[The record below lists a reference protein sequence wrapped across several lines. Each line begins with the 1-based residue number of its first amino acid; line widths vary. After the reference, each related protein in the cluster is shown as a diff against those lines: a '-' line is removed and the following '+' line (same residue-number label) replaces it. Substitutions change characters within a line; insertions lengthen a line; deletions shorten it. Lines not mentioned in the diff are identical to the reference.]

1 MDGLAALRR
10 IAFLLERSLAPTYR
24 VKAFRTAA
32 LAIAT
37 LPADELATRIR
48 EHSLT
53 ELPGVGPKTAA
64 VVEEAATGAVPAY
77 LADLEA
83 SAGPL
88 DPAGAD
94 LRTRLR
100 GDLHSHSDWSD
111 GGSPIEE
118 MAITGLELGHDY
130 LALTDHSP
138 RLTVAHGLT
147 AKRLEKQ
154 LTLVAAMN
162 RQLGDGFRLLSG
174 IECDINEDGTLD
186 QTDELLGRVDIV
198 VGSVH
203 SKLRA
208 DSATMTKR
216 MLAGIDEPVHRRPRA
231 LHRPAGDRRPR
242 HPAAQLVRREEG
254 VRRVRR
260 ARRGGGDQQ
269 PSGTARP
276 AAGAAQAGRRRRLP
290 VQHRH
295 RRARPRAARL
305 PDLRLRPGRR
315 VRGAGGPDRQHLA
328 AGRTAGLDHPG
339 PLIRTSRTA
348 D

>member
-1 MDGLAALRR
+1 MDGLTALRR
-10 IAFLLERSLAPTYR
+10 IAFLLERSLAPDLPRQGLPDGGAGHRDAAPGRARHAHPGALTDRAARGGPEDRRGGRGGLDRRRAR
-24 VKAFRTAA
+24 VPRR
-32 LAIAT
+32 
-37 LPADELATRIR
+37 PG
-48 EHSLT
+48 
-53 ELPGVGPKTAA
+53 GVGRP
-64 VVEEAATGAVPAY
+64 
-77 LADLEA
+77 
-83 SAGPL
+83 AGPG
-88 DPAGAD
+88 GA
-94 LRTRLR
+94 RTCGRRLR

-216 MLAGIDEPVHRRPRA
+216 MLAGDREPVHRRPRA
-231 LHRPAGDRRPR
+231 LHRPAGHRWPR

-254 VRRVRR
+254 VRRLRR
-260 ARRGGGDQQ
+260 ARRGRRDQQ

-276 AAGAAQAGRRRRLP
+276 AAGAAAS
-290 VQHRH
+290 
-295 RRARPRAARL
+295 RPSPPAVCSASTPTRTPPGSSTSRPTAA
-305 PDLRLRPGRR
+305 
-315 VRGAGGPDRQHLA
+315 
-328 AGRTAGLDHPG
+328 PG
-339 PLIRTSRTA
+339 PSECGVPEDRIVNTWPLAKLLAWTTRDR
-348 D
+348 